1 MANECR
7 LFPAHFVNVMSELG
21 NTYCARQSLEEGE
34 EGQTDLKQS
43 ETSYRDP
50 PGASPEP
57 VRIGHPPEPSVA
69 WCGGDLACEAYTG
82 GLQAV

>member
-1 MANECR
+1 ME
-7 LFPAHFVNVMSELG
+7 H
-21 NTYCARQSLEEGE
+21 
-34 EGQTDLKQS
+34 KQS

-57 VRIGHPPEPSVA
+57 VRIGHLPEPSVA
-69 WCGGDLACEAYTG
+69 WREGDLACEAYTG

>member
-1 MANECR
+1 ME
-7 LFPAHFVNVMSELG
+7 H
-21 NTYCARQSLEEGE
+21 
-34 EGQTDLKQS
+34 KQS

-50 PGASPEP
+50 SGASPEA

-69 WCGGDLACEAYTG
+69 WCEGDLACEAYTG